1 MSDYEFENYSDGD
14 WDDRSDLAWS
24 EFDWE
29 KYLCDQ
35 EEVFH
40 RYLSLYAR
48 YRDRPDRLDKVAAGM
63 GWDSGEWACAHP
75 PDDEA
80 DDPDEELFALAENR
94 IEDDEAEDPL
104 DPYTLYRHP
113 IFIATKALY
122 ISLNEGWERVVSNP
136 ANRLHPTLAHAY
148 QKSLFRGET
157 HAIFAIHALDMGD
170 YALCVAQ
177 LKRALSD
184 LNQSMR
190 FLEDISRLRTYS
202 SATYHREALA
212 QIFDLREIWLRVINY
227 CRDEVHRRFDD
238 ED

>member
-1 MSDYEFENYSDGD
+1 MSDHEFDNFSEGD
-14 WDDRSDLAWS
+14 WDDRNDLAWS

-35 EEVFH
+35 EEIFQ
-40 RYLSLYAR
+40 RYLSLYTR
-48 YRDRPDRLDKVAAGM
+48 FRHRPDHLDKVAAGM

-75 PDDEA
+75 PE
-80 DDPDEELFALAENR
+80 DDPDDPDDELFAFAENR
-94 IEDDEAEDPL
+94 LEEDEAEDPL

-113 IFIATKALY
+113 IFIATKSLY
-122 ISLNEGWERVVSNP
+122 ISLNGGWERLIHTTT
-136 ANRLHPTLAHAY
+136 NRLHPTLAHAY
-148 QKSLFRGET
+148 QKSLHRGET

-190 FLEDISRLRTYS
+190 YLEDVSRLRTS
-202 SATYHREALA
+202 STATYHREALA

-227 CRDEVHRRFDD
+227 CRDEVNRRFDD